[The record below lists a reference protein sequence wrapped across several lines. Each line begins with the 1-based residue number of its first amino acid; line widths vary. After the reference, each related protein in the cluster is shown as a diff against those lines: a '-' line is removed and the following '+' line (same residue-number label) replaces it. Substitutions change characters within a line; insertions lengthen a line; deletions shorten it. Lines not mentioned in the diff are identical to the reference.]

1 MDSKSMEQQ
10 DEKVRSVL
18 PSVSRRAFL
27 AGAATCA
34 AAAPALL
41 HSAVHTPFRQT
52 LLHVA
57 TRVSHSGYVHTFLLS
72 SDDCTL
78 LGSTRID
85 SFAAF
90 AAHPVLPIL
99 YVARDCRE
107 WDALPRGVIETYV
120 VARSMSPL
128 QLVAQAPMALSATGP
143 RSLGVSP
150 CGRHLLVSAS
160 TGGAWNA
167 FALDPDGIPAVI
179 AITRKETGIRLE
191 RHTVSMPTPHG
202 LVFSPHGP
210 HALGTDP
217 GTGCMT
223 LLQPSSETIAVLARH
238 QTPCG
243 LAPTSPVWTTDGR
256 YVIVKNAQNASLSL
270 YRMPEVFEKGSQASF
285 HLVSTVPTFT
295 PVTTLLAHASLPAIF
310 TSRRQAS
317 GSRLERWKLDRSQL
331 RIVTDTWVSG
341 HVATLAQDGAS
352 LWAVSDDRVIR
363 ISIENLRDPNR
374 LEMPLPMPGTRAV
387 VTQRLPAHLINAHS

>member
-1 MDSKSMEQQ
+1 MDNKST
-10 DEKVRSVL
+10 L
-18 PSVSRRAFL
+18 SRRAFL

-41 HSAVHTPFRQT
+41 HSAVHTPFRQA

-57 TRVSHSGYVHTFLLS
+57 TRASHSGYVHTFLLA
-72 SDDCTL
+72 SDGCTL
-78 LGSTRID
+78 LGSTRTD

-90 AAHPVLPIL
+90 AVHPVLPNL

-107 WDALPRGVIETYV
+107 WEALPRGVIETYV
-120 VARSMSPL
+120 VARNMSPL
-128 QLVAQAPMALSATGP
+128 RLVAQTPMALSATGP

-167 FALDPDGIPAVI
+167 FALDPDGIPSLV
-179 AITRKETGIRLE
+179 AITRKETGITLE
-191 RHTVSMPTPHG
+191 PGTVSMPTPHG
-202 LVFSPHGP
+202 LVFSPRGP

-223 LLQPSSETIAVLARH
+223 LLQPSSEAIAVLAR
-238 QTPCG
+238 QQSPYG
-243 LAPTSPVWTTDGR
+243 LTLSSPVWTNDGR
-256 YVIVKNAQNASLSL
+256 YVIVVNAQNASLSL
-270 YRMPEVFEKGSQASF
+270 YRMPAVLGKGSEASF

-295 PVTTLLAHASLPAIF
+295 PVTALVAHASLPAVV

-317 GSRLERWKLDRSQL
+317 GSRLEQWKVDRSQL
-331 RIVTDTWVSG
+331 RVITDAWVSG
-341 HVATLAQDGAS
+341 NVLTLAQDGGS
-352 LWAVSDDRVIR
+352 LWAVSDDRLIQ
-363 ISIENLRDPNR
+363 IPIEDLRDPNR
-374 LEMPLPMPGTRAV
+374 FDLPLPMHGARAI
-387 VTQRLPAHLINAHS
+387 VTQSLPAHLINAHS

>member
-1 MDSKSMEQQ
+1 MDNKST
-10 DEKVRSVL
+10 L
-18 PSVSRRAFL
+18 SRRAFL
-27 AGAATCA
+27 VGAATCA
-34 AAAPALL
+34 AAAPTLL
-41 HSAVHTPFRQT
+41 HAAVHETRRQT

-57 TRVSHSGYVHTFLLS
+57 TRVSHSGYVHTFLLT
-72 SDDCTL
+72 SDGCTL

-107 WDALPRGVIETYV
+107 WEALPRGVIETYV

-128 QLVAQAPMALSATGP
+128 RLLAQTPMALSATGP

-167 FALDPDGIPAVI
+167 FALDPDGIPALV
-179 AITRKETGIRLE
+179 AITRKETGIMLE
-191 RHTVSMPTPHG
+191 SRAVSMPTPHG
-202 LVFSPHGP
+202 VAFSPHGP

-223 LLQPSSETIAVLARH
+223 LLQPSSEAIAVLARH
-238 QTPCG
+238 QTPYG
-243 LAPTSPVWTTDGR
+243 VTPSSPVWTTDGR
-256 YVIVKNAQNASLSL
+256 YIIVGNAQSASLSI
-270 YRMPEVFEKGSQASF
+270 YRMPEVIGKGSEASF
-285 HLVSTVPTFT
+285 RLLNVVPTFT
-295 PVTTLLAHASLPAIF
+295 PVTTLFAHASLPAVF

-317 GSRLERWKLDRSQL
+317 GSRLERWKVDRSQL
-331 RIVTDTWVSG
+331 RLVADTWVSG
-341 HVATLAQDGAS
+341 HVVNLAQDGGS
-352 LWAVSDDRVIR
+352 LWAVSGDRLARVP
-363 ISIENLRDPNR
+363 IEDLRDPNQF
-374 LEMPLPMPGTRAV
+374 EMPLPMHGTRAV
-387 VTQRLPAHLINAHS
+387 VTQSLPAHLINAHS

>member
-10 DEKVRSVL
+10 DEEVRSVL
-18 PSVSRRAFL
+18 PSLSRRAFL

-41 HSAVHTPFRQT
+41 HSTVHTPFRQT

-57 TRVSHSGYVHTFLLS
+57 TRVSHSGYVHTFLLAF
-72 SDDCTL
+72 DGCTL

-90 AAHPVLPIL
+90 AVHPVLPIL

-128 QLVAQAPMALSATGP
+128 RLVAQTPMALSATGP

-150 CGRHLLVSAS
+150 CRRHLLVSAS

-167 FALDPDGIPAVI
+167 FALDPDGIPALV
-179 AITRKETGIRLE
+179 AITRKETGIMLE
-191 RHTVSMPTPHG
+191 SHTVSMPTPHG

-217 GTGCMT
+217 GTGCMS

-238 QTPCG
+238 QAPYGLTPS
-243 LAPTSPVWTTDGR
+243 SPVWTTDGR
-256 YVIVKNAQNASLSL
+256 FVIVVNAQNASLSL
-270 YRMPEVFEKGSQASF
+270 YRMPAVLGKGEASF
-285 HLVSTVPTFT
+285 HLVSTVPTST
-295 PVTTLLAHASLPAIF
+295 PVTALVAHAYLPAVF

-317 GSRLERWKLDRSQL
+317 GSCLEQWKADRSPL
-331 RIVTDTWVSG
+331 RVVTDTWVSG
-341 HVATLAQDGAS
+341 HVATLAQDGGS
-352 LWAVSDDRVIR
+352 LWAVSDDRLIR
-363 ISIENLRDPNR
+363 IPLEDLRDPNR
-374 LEMPLPMPGTRAV
+374 FEMLLPMHGTRAIV
-387 VTQRLPAHLINAHS
+387 AQSLPAHLVDAHS